1 MQGLV
6 HIYTGDGKGKTT
18 AALGLA
24 LRAAGTGKKVI
35 MIQFLKDTPCG
46 ELESAKLF
54 GDNFKILRFQKG
66 QKGFIWEMSEEEIE
80 VLKKE
85 TQDGLNNASRI
96 AKSGECD
103 VLILDE
109 IFGCLGNMLIS
120 EDELIDFIK
129 DKNENTE
136 LVLTGRNAPQ
146 RVCAL
151 AHYVSEIRA
160 VKHPLYSGIPA
171 REGIEF

>member
-24 LRAAGTGKKVI
+24 LRAAGTGKRVK

-54 GDNFKILRFQKG
+54 DEKFEILRFQRG
-66 QKGFIWEMSEEEIE
+66 RKGFIWEMNEEEIDE
-80 VLKKE
+80 LKKE
-85 TQDGLNNASRI
+85 THEGLKNAAELS
-96 AKSGECD
+96 KNGECD

-109 IFGCLGNMLIS
+109 IFGCLGNCLIT
-120 EDELIDFIK
+120 EDELINIIK
-129 DKNENTE
+129 EKNDETE
-136 LVLTGRNAPQ
+136 LVLTGRNAPEK
-146 RVCAL
+146 VCAL

>member
-80 VLKKE
+80 VLKK
-85 TQDGLNNASRI
+85 SRL
-96 AKSGECD
+96 
-103 VLILDE
+103 VLKMKLIDDPKTKKEARHRKNSIKHFEE
-109 IFGCLGNMLIS
+109 IFG
-120 EDELIDFIK
+120 
-129 DKNENTE
+129 
-136 LVLTGRNAPQ
+136 
-146 RVCAL
+146 
-151 AHYVSEIRA
+151 HY
-160 VKHPLYSGIPA
+160 L
-171 REGIEF
+171 

>member
-1 MQGLV
+1 
-6 HIYTGDGKGKTT
+6 
-18 AALGLA
+18 
-24 LRAAGTGKKVI
+24 
-35 MIQFLKDTPCG
+35 
-46 ELESAKLF
+46 
-54 GDNFKILRFQKG
+54 
-66 QKGFIWEMSEEEIE
+66 
-80 VLKKE
+80 
-85 TQDGLNNASRI
+85 
-96 AKSGECD
+96 
-103 VLILDE
+103 
-109 IFGCLGNMLIS
+109 MLIS

-136 LVLTGRNAPQ
+136 LVLTGRNAPE

>member
-24 LRAAGTGKKVI
+24 LRAAGAGKKVI

-46 ELESAKLF
+46 EMKSAKLL

-85 TQDGLNNASRI
+85 TQDGLNNASCI

-120 EDELIDFIK
+120 EEELIDFIK

-136 LVLTGRNAPQ
+136 LVLTGRNAPE